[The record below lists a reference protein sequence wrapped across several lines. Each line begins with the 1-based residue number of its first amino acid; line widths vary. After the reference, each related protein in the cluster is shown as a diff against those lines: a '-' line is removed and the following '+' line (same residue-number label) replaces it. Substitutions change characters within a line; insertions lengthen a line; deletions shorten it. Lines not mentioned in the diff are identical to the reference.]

1 VRVKL
6 NKDVPGQN
14 VKLLVSGAAVQASVS
29 NGWAEFV
36 IPSVASHEV
45 VAIA

>member
-1 VRVKL
+1 
-6 NKDVPGQN
+6 
-14 VKLLVSGAAVQASVS
+14 VKLLVAGQAAQASVS